1 MSRDARVVISGEDPK
16 VGGVTEKS
24 DFADRSGGE
33 MLPAADVI
41 LPGERL
47 LWTGAPP
54 RGLRL
59 RQIDALLIP
68 FSLLWGGFAIVWE
81 SVAIGGHAPWFFRLW
96 GIPFVLVGLY
106 LILVRFFVDAY
117 LRARTSY
124 AVTDRAAYGVRINA
138 FPAVRRY
145 SGSALDSVIFEP
157 KASGIGTIRFAAM
170 PSIFSMGSRGWTVWN
185 GATLDCFDS
194 IPDARR
200 VYELVI
206 SHE

>member
-1 MSRDARVVISGEDPK
+1 MSRDSRVVISGEDPK

-68 FSLLWGGFAIVWE
+68 FSLLWDGFAIVWE
-81 SVAIGGHAPWFFRLW
+81 SVAIG
-96 GIPFVLVGLY
+96 
-106 LILVRFFVDAY
+106 
-117 LRARTSY
+117 
-124 AVTDRAAYGVRINA
+124 
-138 FPAVRRY
+138 
-145 SGSALDSVIFEP
+145 
-157 KASGIGTIRFAAM
+157 
-170 PSIFSMGSRGWTVWN
+170 
-185 GATLDCFDS
+185 
-194 IPDARR
+194 
-200 VYELVI
+200 
-206 SHE
+206 